1 MISRKILSIQSEIDE
16 LEKILS
22 SIPQEAAIERF
33 AFEKRLQKAQQELN
47 SLDTASATPETLR
60 LTFRGAPVVGNKGI
74 QADFA
79 GKASTAFSDA
89 FSAILAGINSTLN
102 YMGPIPDK
110 AKHPLL
116 ITGTAVG
123 SFGFE
128 IELPTNNDLFG
139 EYSRADE
146 AIESFRELL
155 RVSAEGSDDDIADIV
170 QEIHPR
176 AVRKVADFLDLLHR
190 HNAWCGLEFRE
201 QYFKYSNID
210 QLIVS
215 EDRLREGNIDE
226 REEAYFGE
234 FQGVLPQGR
243 TFEFKIADGG
253 SILRGKVD
261 DGIEDPDVLNR
272 EFLHKP
278 RNVTFD
284 VVQVGQGRPRFTLKS
299 LEKISAPEHEG

>member
-1 MISRKILSIQSEIDE
+1 MISRKIISIQSEIDE

-22 SIPQEAAIERF
+22 GISEEAVIERYS
-33 AFEKRLQKAQQELN
+33 FEKRLQKAQQELH
-47 SLDTASATPETLR
+47 SLDTATAEPESLR

-110 AKHPLL
+110 AKHPLI

-128 IELPTNNDLFG
+128 IELPASNDLFG
-139 EYSRADE
+139 EYTRADE

-155 RVSAEGSDDDIADIV
+155 RVSAEGTDDDIADIV

-190 HNAWCGLEFRE
+190 NNAWCGLEFRD
-201 QYFKYSNID
+201 QYFKYSNIE
-210 QLIVS
+210 QLVVS
-215 EDRLREGNIDE
+215 EDRLREENIDE
-226 REEAYFGE
+226 REETYFGE

-243 TFEFKIADGG
+243 TFEFRVADEGN
-253 SILRGKVD
+253 IIRGKID
-261 DGIEDPDVLNR
+261 DGVEDPDFLNR
-272 EFLHKP
+272 ELLHKP
-278 RNVTFD
+278 RNVIFD
-284 VVQVGQGRPRFTLKS
+284 VVQVGQGRPRFSLKS
-299 LEKISAPEHEG
+299 LEKVSAPIA